1 VVKIYMPIMC
11 IAEFGRDVQRFQNY
25 FESLASPGTEITW
38 EPAEK
43 GTETIDSA
51 YDEAMC
57 APFMV
62 QKIQRAKEKGY
73 DAVIIYCMA
82 DPGLVA
88 AREATDVPVV
98 GLGQASMTVA
108 SSLGRRFSIVDP
120 SPHPGLY
127 RDLVALYSLED
138 HVASIRNLKI
148 TVPELVSNVAQHKTA
163 ILEAGKKAIEEDGAD
178 ALILG
183 CGFMSGISKEL
194 QAELGVPVLDP
205 DATVIRFTEMLVHLG
220 VSHSK
225 KAYPFPTP
233 KPMRM

>member
-1 VVKIYMPIMC
+1 MKIYMPIMC
-11 IAEFGRDVQRFQNY
+11 IAEFGKDVQRFEKY

-43 GTETIDSA
+43 GTETIESI
-51 YDEAMC
+51 YDEVMC

-82 DPGLVA
+82 DPGLAA
-88 AREATDVPVV
+88 ARESSDIPVV

-108 SSLGRRFSIVDP
+108 TSLGRYFSILNP
-120 SPHPGLY
+120 SH
-127 RDLVALYSLED
+127 YSGFYMDQVKVYGFENHL
-138 HVASIRNLKI
+138 ASIRNFD
-148 TVPELVSNVAQHKTA
+148 VPVTELFSNIEKYKDR
-163 ILEAGKKAIEEDGAD
+163 ILQEGKKAVEEDGAD
-178 ALILG
+178 VLIMG
-183 CGFMSGISKEL
+183 CGFMSGINKVL

-205 DATVIRFTEMLVHLG
+205 DETVVRFTEMLVQLRL
-220 VSHSK
+220 SHSK

-233 KPMRM
+233 KPMRI